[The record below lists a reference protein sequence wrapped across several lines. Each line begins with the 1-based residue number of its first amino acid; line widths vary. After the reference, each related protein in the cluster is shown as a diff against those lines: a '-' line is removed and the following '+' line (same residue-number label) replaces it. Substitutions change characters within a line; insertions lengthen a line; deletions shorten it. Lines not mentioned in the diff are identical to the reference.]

1 MKARP
6 RSVERK
12 VAAFLSRYFVQLGL
26 SPVERIPVLGRSGP
40 DITSNE
46 WGLVIDVKSRL
57 EVPRTPF
64 TPHPIID
71 FDDELHLIG
80 IKLKD
85 LALMVEG
92 AEAHPIDFSSALIRR
107 WYEHMDEWTRTNYP
121 QGIPALVLHR
131 PKMPIGAAL
140 LILSQENRR
149 RLIKWKTQ
157 R

>member
-57 EVPRTPF
+57 EVPKTPF
-64 TPHPIID
+64 TEHPTIA
-71 FDDELHLIG
+71 FDDELHFIG
-80 IKLKD
+80 TRLRD
-85 LALMVEG
+85 LPLLVEG
-92 AEAHPIDFSSALIRR
+92 EPHPIDSAQRSSAAGTCTWTSGPASIIQVASPRWCSTAPKCLSARR
-107 WYEHMDEWTRTNYP
+107 
-121 QGIPALVLHR
+121 
-131 PKMPIGAAL
+131 
-140 LILSQENRR
+140 S
-149 RLIKWKTQ
+149 
-157 R
+157 